1 MKIFVLTKWEYV
13 VVNGNLGNCFQDAQL
28 YSDFNVASSAM
39 LSSMAEKFNTLFSE
53 GSNPCMSINPK
64 WGIIHAM
71 VHGKNG
77 YFRYQIFERE
87 LM

>member
-1 MKIFVLTKWEYV
+1 MKAFVLIKSEYAV
-13 VVNGNLGNCFQDAQL
+13 IDGHVCNFWQDAQL

-39 LSSMAEKFNTLFSE
+39 LSSMAEKFDTLFSE

-64 WGIIHAM
+64 WGIIHAK
-71 VHGKNG
+71 VHGKDG
-77 YFRYQIFERE
+77 YFRYQILERE